1 MPPLAKGDA
10 LAHGQGVFKVLP
22 NVLDAR
28 GFAQPD
34 AVLEVEEQ
42 AAVIQIYSANRG
54 EAVVHDKVF
63 GMDKT
68 RSVLINVDTGFQ
80 KRG

>member
-54 EAVVHDKVF
+54 EGAMAAF
-63 GMDKT
+63 N
-68 RSVLINVDTGFQ
+68 SACLFCASL
-80 KRG
+80 